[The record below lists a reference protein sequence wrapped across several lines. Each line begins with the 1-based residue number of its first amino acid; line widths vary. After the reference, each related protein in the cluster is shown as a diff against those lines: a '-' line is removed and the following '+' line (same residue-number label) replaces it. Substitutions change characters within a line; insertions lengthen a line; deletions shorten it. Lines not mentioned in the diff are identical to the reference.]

1 MFSKILVP
9 LDGSSLAEQALP
21 YAGQLGKHSRS
32 KIQLIRAIEPV
43 PPDLA
48 DPKHGLYLDRVATS
62 LRDDAGRYLDTV
74 AQHVRK
80 SGLSVVSRVHEGD
93 AAACIV
99 QEAEQDPDALV
110 AMATHGRTGL
120 GRWMLGSVMDK
131 VLHAVHNPVLAVRAK
146 DQQDFSW
153 DSEIEQVVVPL
164 DGSSLA
170 EQALP
175 LASSI
180 AQALSIK
187 MVLLRAT
194 PTNLIHHSGEYLN
207 APVEA
212 VLEEEEEARAAVQ
225 YLHNTAL
232 KLNED
237 GLSQV
242 DERVVY
248 GIPASTIIDTVHDL
262 PNCLIAMTTHGRSG
276 VERWILGSV
285 ADRVIR
291 RSECPVLLIRAT

>member
-9 LDGSSLAEQALP
+9 LDGSSLAEQVLP
-21 YAGQLGKHSRS
+21 YVRQLGKHFHSNIR
-32 KIQLIRAIEPV
+32 LIRAIEPV

-48 DPKHGLYLDRVATS
+48 DPKHGLYLDRLAIS
-62 LRDDAGRYLDTV
+62 LRNDARRYLNTT
-74 AQHVRK
+74 ARPIRK
-80 SGLSVVSRVHEGD
+80 SGLSVVSRVHESD

-99 QEAEQDPDALV
+99 REAEQDPGTLV

-131 VLHAVHNPVLAVRAK
+131 VLHAVPNPLLAVRAK
-146 DQQDFSW
+146 DERDFSR
-153 DSEIEQVVVPL
+153 DAAIEQVVVPL
-164 DGSSLA
+164 DGSSIA

-187 MVLLRAT
+187 IVLLRAT
-194 PTNLIHHSGEYLN
+194 PTTLAYYQGRDYFNTS
-207 APVEA
+207 VEE
-212 VLEEEEEARAAVQ
+212 VLEEEARAAVK
-225 YLHNTAL
+225 YLHDTAL
-232 KLNED
+232 KFNEE
-237 GLSQV
+237 GVSQM
-242 DERVVY
+242 DELVVH
-248 GIPASTIIDTVHDL
+248 GSPASTIINAVHDL

-276 VERWILGSV
+276 VERWVLGSV

-291 RSECPVLLIRAT
+291 GSECPVLLIRAT